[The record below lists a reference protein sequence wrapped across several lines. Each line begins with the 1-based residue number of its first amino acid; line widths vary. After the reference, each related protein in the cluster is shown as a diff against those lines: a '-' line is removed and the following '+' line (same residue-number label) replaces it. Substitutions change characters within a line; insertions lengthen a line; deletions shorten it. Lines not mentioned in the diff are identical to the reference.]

1 MRPIQQSINLASFI
15 RDPYPALALLR
26 RDASIAYVPELSAI
40 LMSKRDDIFI
50 CEKNIAVFSSDQ
62 PDGLMTQ
69 LMGQNMMRKDGA
81 DHQRERHAIFPT
93 VSPKLSVMC
102 GRPSLCAKPT
112 IFWTASQGK
121 PTLMWSMILPCP
133 FRQRR

>member
-1 MRPIQQSINLASFI
+1 MKPIQQNIDLASFI
-15 RDPYPALALLR
+15 RDPYPTLAVLR
-26 RDASIAYVPELSAI
+26 RDAPIAYVPELGAI

-93 VSPKLSVMC
+93 VSPKTVRDVWKDEFVRQTRYF
-102 GRPSLCAKPT
+102 GPHRR
-112 IFWTASQGK
+112 AS
-121 PTLMWSMILPCP
+121 
-133 FRQRR
+133 RH

>member
-1 MRPIQQSINLASFI
+1 MKPRQRSIDLASFVH
-15 RDPYPALALLR
+15 DPYPTLTILR
-26 RDASIAYVPELSAI
+26 RDAPIAYVPELSAI

-81 DHQRERHAIFPT
+81 DHQRERHAIFT
-93 VSPKLSVMC
+93 S
-102 GRPSLCAKPT
+102 
-112 IFWTASQGK
+112 
-121 PTLMWSMILPCP
+121 
-133 FRQRR
+133 